1 MELPERIP
9 LKVLLP
15 ALGGAVFILLVLL
28 LITAVSGRSRESEV
42 VAPAPVL
49 DLEFSDF
56 IVDDPTPLA
65 DPGWL
70 PVRPARNKWEPEE
83 IDQFWVDPVELGIQR
98 LEEENDEMVRD
109 FFEAIP

>member
-1 MELPERIP
+1 MALPKMIP
-9 LKVLLP
+9 LKVLVP
-15 ALGGAVFILLVLL
+15 ALGGAFLMLLILL
-28 LITAVSGRSRESEV
+28 LIAAVSGRSRESEDI
-42 VAPAPVL
+42 APAPVL
-49 DLEFSDF
+49 DLDFSDF

-70 PVRPARNKWEPEE
+70 PVRPGRDKWEPEE